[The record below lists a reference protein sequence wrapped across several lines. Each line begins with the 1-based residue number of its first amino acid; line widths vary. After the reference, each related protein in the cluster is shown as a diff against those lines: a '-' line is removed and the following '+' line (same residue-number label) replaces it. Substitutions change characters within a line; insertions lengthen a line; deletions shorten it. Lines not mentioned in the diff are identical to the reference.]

1 MICKSFEVVLEEL
14 NIGHELPWCDSPW
27 RNIQIYQS
35 TVFAFTKAYPDKEAG
50 NKHCLRCAENSRA
63 DQ

>member
-35 TVFAFTKAYPDKEAG
+35 TAFTLLNNEKEAVK
-50 NKHCLRCAENSRA
+50 NTVLDAQRTP
-63 DQ
+63 